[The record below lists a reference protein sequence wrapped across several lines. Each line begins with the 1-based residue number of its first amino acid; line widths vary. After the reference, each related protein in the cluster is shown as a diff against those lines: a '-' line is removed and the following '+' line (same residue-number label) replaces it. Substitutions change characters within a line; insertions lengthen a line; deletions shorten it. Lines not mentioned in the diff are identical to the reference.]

1 MKTRIIAIACIAA
14 LAAVSCTKD
23 RDFVTR
29 EESRVS
35 FDCLAQ
41 SVEQNIQARGDWHI
55 DLNGAEWL
63 RVSPE
68 QGTGDGVHYQMYTI
82 SVDYNKGGSREH
94 TIYVCQGNV
103 RCPVTVHQNRCKF
116 ALTGVE
122 ITENLF
128 QFKESTG
135 GVNVLYEYAAGDESV
150 SLSAKLSGAAAAG
163 LAIDPVN
170 TSDFAPGKGSLFMPI
185 TGTPTSK
192 GEFEV
197 TVLADGK
204 NIGSCKGFVEE
215 YVAPVVVLDPAGL
228 PARWNFFA
236 AGYTGTGPLATPQ
249 GAHWDYDDP
258 DPHVLATSGNSE
270 ARLTAVVA
278 KPGTVELNG
287 KTQRYTFN
295 PAIQALSMV
304 EGDYWLAA
312 IPVMY
317 ITEETKISVE
327 AATSTQAKGPGFY
340 ILEYSAD
347 GTNWTEAP
355 GATEFKKT
363 ETNETWKAHFWNN
376 QASTVNTPTGTRKS
390 FDMAN
395 PEETYHKYE
404 FPLTGVTIED
414 GTLYLRLRVLKY
426 RYDMSVACTAT
437 WTDLKMLEIDFVH
450 NE

>member
-1 MKTRIIAIACIAA
+1 MKTRIIAIALIAA

-35 FDCLAQ
+35 LDCLSQ
-41 SVEQNIQARGDWHI
+41 TVEQNIRARGEWHI
-55 DLNGAEWL
+55 DLNGAEWI
-63 RVSPE
+63 RVTPDK
-68 QGTGDGVHYQMYTI
+68 GAGDGMHYQTYAIT
-82 SVDYNKGGSREH
+82 VDYNKGGSREH
-94 TIYVCQGNV
+94 TIYVCQGDV

-122 ITENLF
+122 PSGPF
-128 QFKESTG
+128 YQYKESTEG
-135 GVNVLYEYAAGDESV
+135 INVLYEFAAGDETV

-163 LAIDPVN
+163 LTIEPV
-170 TSDFAPGKGSLFMPI
+170 TSSEFSPGKGSLFLPVK
-185 TGTPTSK
+185 GTPTAM
-192 GEFEV
+192 GDFEV

-204 NIGSCKGFVEE
+204 NIGGCKCHVEE

-236 AGYTGTGPLATPQ
+236 AGFTGTGPLSTPQ
-249 GAHWDYDDP
+249 GEHWDYDDS
-258 DPHVLATSGNSE
+258 DPHVSPTSGNSE

-278 KPGTVELNG
+278 NPGTVELNG

-304 EGDYWLAA
+304 EGDSWLAA

-317 ITEETKISVE
+317 FTEETKISVE

-347 GTNWTEAP
+347 GENWTEAP
-355 GATEFKKT
+355 GATEFTKT
-363 ETNETWKAHFWNN
+363 ETAETWKAHFWNN

-390 FDMAN
+390 FDLSN
-395 PEETYHKYE
+395 PQETYHKYE
-404 FPLTGVTIED
+404 FPLTGLKIDD
-414 GTLYLRLRVLKY
+414 GTLFLRLRVLKY

-437 WTDLKMLEIDFVH
+437 WTDLKMLEVDFVH